1 MNLNKAPLLE
11 IRVCVLTEL
20 LTFREY
26 GRSFILQAIYFT
38 IMSCLCV
45 LFFLYATTIIN
56 NKYIS
61 IFLFNLTVG
70 ALINGCGFDRFNN
83 H

>member
-11 IRVCVLTEL
+11 VRVCVLTEL

-26 GRSFILQAIYFT
+26 GRSFIMQAICFT
-38 IMSCLCV
+38 VMSCLCV
-45 LFFLYATTIIN
+45 LFLYATIIIN
-56 NKYIS
+56 SDYIS